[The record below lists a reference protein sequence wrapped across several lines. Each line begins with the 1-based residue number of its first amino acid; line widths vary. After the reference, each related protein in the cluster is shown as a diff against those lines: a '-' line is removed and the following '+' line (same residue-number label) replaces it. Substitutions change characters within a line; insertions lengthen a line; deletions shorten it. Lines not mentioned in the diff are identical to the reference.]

1 MTRYVPL
8 ALSLCVALLCSAR
21 ALSGQA
27 AADVFRITGPSMATF
42 GDKAFTDIRRDADPA
57 VQGQLEEALKSGRPA
72 DGLAVTVDVTY
83 SQMNSAEYQVPVVVR
98 VAPVNELS
106 VGRGNRK
113 RMDFV
118 ALVSDDPFNITQQR
132 MVDTVDFAVDAE
144 TAKALATTPIVYHT
158 SMVLLP
164 GKYKIRVLVRDQAT
178 DRIGATEV
186 PFTIPNLNRL
196 KK

>member
-8 ALSLCVALLCSAR
+8 ALSLCVALLFSVR

-83 SQMNSAEYQVPVVVR
+83 SQMNAAEYQVPVVVR

-118 ALVSDDPFNITQQR
+118 AVVTDDRYNLPQHR
-132 MVDTVDFAVDAE
+132 LVDTVDFALDAE
-144 TAKALATTPIVYHT
+144 TAKALATTPIVYQT

-164 GKYKIRVLVRDQAT
+164 GKYKIRMLVRDEAT